1 MPKRIKVDEAK
12 LIKMVKSGVAQKEI
26 MKQFGFKNVTQLK
39 NAYANAAMAKGMI
52 PKLAGGR
59 GGRPKKELNREVK
72 VGVRGSLII
81 PRKLAE
87 ELGIRKGDAFEARKS
102 KSGLSLKKV

>member
-1 MPKRIKVDEAK
+1 
-12 LIKMVKSGVAQKEI
+12 
-26 MKQFGFKNVTQLK
+26 
-39 NAYANAAMAKGMI
+39 
-52 PKLAGGR
+52 
-59 GGRPKKELNREVK
+59 

-87 ELGIRKGDAFEARKS
+87 ELGLRKGDAFDVRKS